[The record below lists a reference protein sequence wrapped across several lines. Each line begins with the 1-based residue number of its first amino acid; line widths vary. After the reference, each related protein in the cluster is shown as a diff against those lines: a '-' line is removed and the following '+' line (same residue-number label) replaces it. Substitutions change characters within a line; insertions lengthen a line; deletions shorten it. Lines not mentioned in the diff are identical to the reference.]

1 MARTLRAFEILQKIN
16 RVVSEKVVAVWNTRR
31 ISVPEGHDI
40 LEIGYCRFFHE
51 LLPRRTTYVAVGAS
65 PQDEARADLV
75 LGPRTL
81 AAFRRLV
88 GHPAFKVVMCRI
100 SSARPSAWPWVVR
113 ALCGPADFAALGQ
126 RSWSLRPQIGRQT
139 RQASLIVVDFEDEA
153 TIHPSDLPLLHAC
166 RLYFKRELPADRWRL
181 LIGALLGRESHTT
194 VRANPRYRALVS
206 KLHPL
211 SLGLP
216 LVETR
221 HSIPLHEIRK
231 TIDLFVAGSV
241 DTRSWVR
248 RAGMV
253 ELEALRADG
262 ISVEINVDPLAP
274 AAFYRRSAQ
283 AYITWSPEGFGWD
296 CWRHYEAAA
305 CRSVPLINYP
315 PTERHAPLRQG
326 EHALFYDPSPGGLTR
341 AVLAALA
348 DKPKLLRMAEVA
360 RAHVL
365 AHHTPEAIAEMMVSR
380 AMATE

>member
-1 MARTLRAFEILQKIN
+1 M
-16 RVVSEKVVAVWNTRR
+16 WNTRS

-51 LLPRRTTYVAVGAS
+51 LMPHRTTYVAVGAS

-88 GHPAFKVVMCRI
+88 GHPAFTAVMCRI
-100 SSARPSAWPWVVR
+100 CSARSSAWPWVVQ
-113 ALCGPADFAALGQ
+113 ALCGPADFAMLGR
-126 RSWSLRPQIGRQT
+126 RSWWLRRQADRRT
-139 RQASLIVVDFEDEA
+139 RQAPLFVVDFEDEA
-153 TIHPSDLPLLHAC
+153 TIHPEDLPLLHAC
-166 RLYFKRELPADRWRL
+166 RLYFKRELPVDRWRL
-181 LIGALLGRESHTT
+181 LVGALAGRESHTA
-194 VRANPRYRALVS
+194 VRANPRYRALTA
-206 KLHPL
+206 KFHPL

-216 LVETR
+216 LAETQ
-221 HSIPLHEIRK
+221 HSIPTHEIPK
-231 TIDLFVAGSV
+231 TIDLFVAGSLE
-241 DTRSWVR
+241 TRSWVR
-248 RAGMV
+248 RVGMV
-253 ELEALRADG
+253 ELEALRDDG
-262 ISVEINVDPLAP
+262 IAVEISLEPLLP
-274 AAFYRRSAQ
+274 ATFYRHCAQ

-315 PTERHAPLRQG
+315 PTERHAPLRQD

-348 DKPKLLRMAEVA
+348 DKPKLLAMAGVA

-365 AHHTPEAIAEMMVSR
+365 IHHTPEAIADMMLSK
-380 AMATE
+380 AAAG